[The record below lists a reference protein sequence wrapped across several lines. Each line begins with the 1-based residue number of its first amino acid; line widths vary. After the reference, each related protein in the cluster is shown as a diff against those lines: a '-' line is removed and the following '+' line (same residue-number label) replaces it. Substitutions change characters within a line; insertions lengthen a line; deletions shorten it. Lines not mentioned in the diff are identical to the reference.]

1 MRLSASERDSIKCKV
16 NHLKEVQLYT
26 DGACSGNPGPGGWG
40 AILIYASRE
49 KEISGYVQET
59 TNNRMEMFAVI
70 QGLRCLRQPCRVTVF
85 TDSAYLA
92 NAFLRG
98 WIDNWQRNG
107 WKTAGKQ
114 SVQNQDLW
122 RQLLI
127 AMKSHDVHWVRVR
140 GHADNEY
147 NNRCDRL
154 ATGEI
159 KKHHPKPEQNLN
171 EGEKTGDEP
180 ARARKSSARRRAAGA
195 ERTRKSTKGSTN

>member
-1 MRLSASERDSIKCKV
+1 MLGESLV

-40 AILIYASRE
+40 AILIYAGRE
-49 KEISGYVQET
+49 KEISGYVRET
-59 TNNRMEMFAVI
+59 TNNRMEIFAVI
-70 QGLRCLRQPCRVTVF
+70 QGLRCLREPCQVTVF

-107 WKTAGKQ
+107 WKTAARNP
-114 SVQNQDLW
+114 VENQDLW

-127 AMKSHDVHWVRVR
+127 AIKNHDVRWVRVR

-159 KKHHPKPEQNLN
+159 RRHHPKPEPDPEDG
-171 EGEKTGDEP
+171 EGNADKP
-180 ARARKSSARRRAAGA
+180 AGARNSARRRAAGA
-195 ERTRKSTKGSTN
+195 ARKRQSTKGSAD